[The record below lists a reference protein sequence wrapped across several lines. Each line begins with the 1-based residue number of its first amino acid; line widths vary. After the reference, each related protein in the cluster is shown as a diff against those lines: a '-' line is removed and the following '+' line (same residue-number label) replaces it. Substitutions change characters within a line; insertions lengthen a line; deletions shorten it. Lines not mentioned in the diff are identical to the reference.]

1 LQRIISLTS
10 EGKSLKTLFVSNLPS
25 DASEESVREL
35 FSEFGI
41 VRSISI
47 SSDIFTGRCR
57 GFGTVAMEG
66 HEARAAIARLDGKTL
81 GDKSL
86 RVRFEDPKAKGRRR
100 R

>member
-1 LQRIISLTS
+1 
-10 EGKSLKTLFVSNLPS
+10 LKTMFVSNLPA
-25 DASEESVREL
+25 DASEQSVREL
-35 FSEFGI
+35 FSEFGV
-41 VRSISI
+41 VRAISI

-66 HEARAAIARLDGKTL
+66 HEARAAMARLDGKTM

-86 RVRFEDPKAKGRRR
+86 RVRYEDPKAKTRRR

>member
-1 LQRIISLTS
+1 M
-10 EGKSLKTLFVSNLPS
+10 FVSNLPP

-47 SSDIFTGRCR
+47 SSDIFTGKCR

-66 HEARAAIARLDGKTL
+66 HEARAAMARLDGKTL

-86 RVRFEDPKAKGRRR
+86 RVRYEDPKAKSRRR

>member
-1 LQRIISLTS
+1 M
-10 EGKSLKTLFVSNLPS
+10 KTMFVSNLPA
-25 DASEESVREL
+25 DASEESLREM

-47 SSDIFTGRCR
+47 SSDIFTGKCR

-86 RVRFEDPKAKGRRR
+86 RVRYEDPKAKGRRR

>member
-1 LQRIISLTS
+1 
-10 EGKSLKTLFVSNLPS
+10 LKTLFVSNLPA

-41 VRSISI
+41 VRSINI

-66 HEARAAIARLDGKTL
+66 HEARAAIARLDGRTV

-86 RVRFEDPKAKGRRR
+86 RVRYEEPRTKGRHRR
-100 R
+100 

>member
-1 LQRIISLTS
+1 M
-10 EGKSLKTLFVSNLPS
+10 KTMFISNLPA

-41 VRSISI
+41 VRSINI

-66 HEARAAIARLDGKTL
+66 HEARAAMARLDGKTL
-81 GDKSL
+81 GENSL
-86 RVRFEDPKAKGRRR
+86 RVRFEDPRAKARRR

>member
-1 LQRIISLTS
+1 M
-10 EGKSLKTLFVSNLPS
+10 KTMFISNLPT

-47 SSDIFTGRCR
+47 SSDIFTGKCR

-66 HEARAAIARLDGKTL
+66 HEARAAMARLDGKTL

-86 RVRFEDPKAKGRRR
+86 RVRYEDPRAKGRRR

>member
-1 LQRIISLTS
+1 M
-10 EGKSLKTLFVSNLPS
+10 FVSNLPA
-25 DASEESVREL
+25 DASEESLREL

-41 VRSISI
+41 VRSITI
-47 SSDIFTGRCR
+47 SSDIFTGKCR

-66 HEARAAIARLDGKTL
+66 HEARAAMARLDGKTL

-86 RVRFEDPKAKGRRR
+86 RVRYEDPKAKGRRR

>member
-1 LQRIISLTS
+1 
-10 EGKSLKTLFVSNLPS
+10 LKTMFISNLPA

-41 VRSISI
+41 VRSINI

-66 HEARAAIARLDGKTL
+66 HEARAAMARLDGKTL
-81 GDKSL
+81 GENSL
-86 RVRFEDPKAKGRRR
+86 RVRFEDPRAKARRR

>member
-1 LQRIISLTS
+1 
-10 EGKSLKTLFVSNLPS
+10 LKTLFVSNLPS

>member
-1 LQRIISLTS
+1 M
-10 EGKSLKTLFVSNLPS
+10 KTMFVSNLPA

-47 SSDIFTGRCR
+47 SSDIFTGKCR

-66 HEARAAIARLDGKTL
+66 HEARAAMARLDGKTL

-86 RVRFEDPKAKGRRR
+86 RVRYEDPKAKGRRPR
-100 R
+100 

>member
-1 LQRIISLTS
+1 M
-10 EGKSLKTLFVSNLPS
+10 KTLFVSNLPA

-41 VRSISI
+41 VRSIKLA
-47 SSDIFTGRCR
+47 SDIFTGHCR

-66 HEARAAIARLDGKTL
+66 HEARAAIARLDGRTV
-81 GDKSL
+81 GDRSL

>member
-1 LQRIISLTS
+1 M
-10 EGKSLKTLFVSNLPS
+10 KTLFVSNLPA

-35 FSEFGI
+35 FSEFGV

-66 HEARAAIARLDGKTL
+66 HEARAAIARLDGKTV

-86 RVRFEDPKAKGRRR
+86 RVRYEDPKAKGRRR
-100 R
+100 